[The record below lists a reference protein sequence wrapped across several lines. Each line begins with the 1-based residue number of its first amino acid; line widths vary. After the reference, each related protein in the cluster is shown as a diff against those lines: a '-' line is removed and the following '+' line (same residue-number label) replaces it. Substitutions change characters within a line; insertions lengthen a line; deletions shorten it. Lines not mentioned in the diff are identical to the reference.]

1 MELSD
6 GQIEVHKFPLNDEPA
21 IYTVYVLQ
29 KQPTV
34 HLVSLQFSSYYDIL
48 HHDLEMAGKLD
59 HSIASCPERRSPKA
73 REIVDAFCRME
84 RSSNPA
90 GGITRPYEL
99 RFRLLVLVERIQE
112 AVNILLRQVIRRGQ
126 PQLVR
131 VASSDANFL
140 FFP

>member
-1 MELSD
+1 MSMNEGDNQIIESGPKILENIPTDD
-6 GQIEVHKFPLNDEPA
+6 GEIGRDGVGFNDVINEPVSYTHLTFPE
-21 IYTVYVLQ
+21 
-29 KQPTV
+29 
-34 HLVSLQFSSYYDIL
+34 
-48 HHDLEMAGKLD
+48 
-59 HSIASCPERRSPKA
+59 A

-99 RFRLLVLVERIQE
+99 SFRLLVLVERIQE